1 MMMKIHKPQICGM
14 ALTLMMAASALTFTP
29 AQVQAQS
36 ILKSKDI
43 HLPDYYDATVRA
55 AFKRGNWEG
64 GKRLLD
70 EGLKRYPD
78 VSTLNELAG
87 RYFYHKKAYDDARF
101 YLVRALRD
109 NNANV
114 EAKQLIINVEE
125 ETRNY
130 SSAICYVNELLEI
143 HPYWKGLWR
152 RKINLYRK
160 QKNDVE
166 ADRLLERLCHIYP
179 NDAQLKKD
187 LNYRLEQRAIA
198 DRKSGDKNTAIESLR
213 QLVSNDPKKEEHY
226 LTLCNLLL
234 QQGRRS
240 EAIDVAD
247 RGVSNLPGSYRL
259 ITKKAGILAEDNR
272 YGEAMAFVERCMK
285 HNHSGQLSS
294 FYGQLQADAAR
305 AAAKGDPY
313 ILYGKVYER
322 TKSQESLDYLLN
334 TAITRGYYDDALT
347 YIAAERKRKGD
358 TEDLLYK
365 AYIVNRRM
373 GNAQAASSLLSRLYQ
388 RNPANKDVA
397 DELARERLNRG
408 MEMMNSGGYGEALP
422 LLEFAAEHSTD
433 PEVRES
439 AFNRMVTCNV
449 ELRRYAAAER
459 ALADYQAQFPSAP
472 NTILKHADILNRS
485 GRTEAAL
492 ELIAKKCDEEDDALT
507 RAQYVNAYEE
517 AAVPHIKRLIKL
529 GAYGKAYT
537 QSLRLLEI
545 CPLSEDGLQYA
556 VNTSAQL
563 KRWKEHR
570 RWVALGRERYPNDN
584 FYVVKQAALYTTDRK
599 YSNSQDILLPKVSE
613 YMGDS
618 LLIRANS
625 TNSSDWAMA
634 LLDRHQNDSA
644 MAVINKAIEYDSE
657 NRLLLYTKGLIFE
670 AKHEYDSAYVYQ
682 KYYRPGYGEEASFRR
697 HLDGLVARGYR
708 NGLNFEYLQGRY
720 GEEDVITAVASIE
733 YTRKLDETDAV
744 GVRFNYAGRE
754 GAAKDTKSDD
764 QQPGGT
770 GIQLV
775 GEWTHQFDELW
786 SGTATVGLA
795 NKYFPQ
801 LMANARLTRNFA
813 HDWEGEVHAGFRR
826 INSYEKRFRWQAT
839 GEDSPAW
846 VFDHWDDTHNL
857 LLNLGIGASKTIDL
871 FWLNGRL
878 DLYNMKSK
886 MYANLMLQGKYFM
899 LNDGKSCIQALAS
912 IGSAPEASMIDNAM
926 PGTFSRLNTQ
936 VGLGGQYRIHRNV
949 TLGVLGTWLT
959 YYTQTNTRTGTEESP
974 IDGVNTRYKNLF
986 NIDVQVLISF

>member
-1 MMMKIHKPQICGM
+1 M
-14 ALTLMMAASALTFTP
+14 
-29 AQVQAQS
+29 
-36 ILKSKDI
+36 
-43 HLPDYYDATVRA
+43 
-55 AFKRGNWEG
+55 
-64 GKRLLD
+64 
-70 EGLKRYPD
+70 
-78 VSTLNELAG
+78 
-87 RYFYHKKAYDDARF
+87 
-101 YLVRALRD
+101 
-109 NNANV
+109 
-114 EAKQLIINVEE
+114 
-125 ETRNY
+125 
-130 SSAICYVNELLEI
+130 
-143 HPYWKGLWR
+143 
-152 RKINLYRK
+152 
-160 QKNDVE
+160 
-166 ADRLLERLCHIYP
+166 
-179 NDAQLKKD
+179 
-187 LNYRLEQRAIA
+187 
-198 DRKSGDKNTAIESLR
+198 
-213 QLVSNDPKKEEHY
+213 
-226 LTLCNLLL
+226 LCNLLL

-259 ITKKAGILAEDNR
+259 IIKKAGILAEDNR

-285 HNHSGQLSS
+285 HNHSGQLNS

-397 DELARERLNRG
+397 DELARERLPRA
-408 MEMMNSGGYGEALP
+408 MEMMNNGDYGEALP

-433 PEVRES
+433 KEVREA

-449 ELRRYAAAER
+449 ELRRYTAAER
-459 ALADYQAQFPSAP
+459 ALADYQAQFPDAP
-472 NTILKHADILNRS
+472 STILKHADILSRS

-492 ELIAKKCDEEDDALT
+492 ELLAKKCEEQDDPHT

-517 AAVPHIKRLIKL
+517 AAVPHIKRLIRL

-599 YSNSQDILLPKVSE
+599 YSNSQDILLPKVAE

-670 AKHEYDSAYVYQ
+670 AKHEYDSA
-682 KYYRPGYGEEASFRR
+682 
-697 HLDGLVARGYR
+697 
-708 NGLNFEYLQGRY
+708 
-720 GEEDVITAVASIE
+720 DVFTFN
-733 YTRKLDETDAV
+733 TCKDA
-744 GVRFNYAGRE
+744 
-754 GAAKDTKSDD
+754 
-764 QQPGGT
+764 
-770 GIQLV
+770 
-775 GEWTHQFDELW
+775 
-786 SGTATVGLA
+786 
-795 NKYFPQ
+795 
-801 LMANARLTRNFA
+801 M
-813 HDWEGEVHAGFRR
+813 
-826 INSYEKRFRWQAT
+826 EK
-839 GEDSPAW
+839 
-846 VFDHWDDTHNL
+846 
-857 LLNLGIGASKTIDL
+857 
-871 FWLNGRL
+871 
-878 DLYNMKSK
+878 K
-886 MYANLMLQGKYFM
+886 M
-899 LNDGKSCIQALAS
+899 
-912 IGSAPEASMIDNAM
+912 
-926 PGTFSRLNTQ
+926 
-936 VGLGGQYRIHRNV
+936 
-949 TLGVLGTWLT
+949 
-959 YYTQTNTRTGTEESP
+959 
-974 IDGVNTRYKNLF
+974 
-986 NIDVQVLISF
+986 

>member
-36 ILKSKDI
+36 IVKTKDI
-43 HLPDYYDATVRA
+43 HLPDYYDTTVRA

-87 RYFYHKKAYDDARF
+87 RYYYHKKSYDDARF

-198 DRKSGDKNTAIESLR
+198 DRKAGDKNGAIESLQ
-213 QLVSNDPKKEEHY
+213 QLVNNDPKKEEHY
-226 LTLCNLLL
+226 LMLCNLLL

-259 ITKKAGILAEDNR
+259 IIKKAGILAEDNR

-285 HNHSGQLSS
+285 HNHSGQLNS

-347 YIAAERKRKGD
+347 YIAAER
-358 TEDLLYK
+358 
-365 AYIVNRRM
+365 
-373 GNAQAASSLLSRLYQ
+373 
-388 RNPANKDVA
+388 
-397 DELARERLNRG
+397 
-408 MEMMNSGGYGEALP
+408 
-422 LLEFAAEHSTD
+422 
-433 PEVRES
+433 
-439 AFNRMVTCNV
+439 
-449 ELRRYAAAER
+449 
-459 ALADYQAQFPSAP
+459 ALADYQAQFPDAP
-472 NTILKHADILNRS
+472 STILKHADILSRS

-492 ELIAKKCDEEDDALT
+492 ELIAKKCEEEDDALT

-517 AAVPHIKRLIKL
+517 AAVPHIKRLIRL

-599 YSNSQDILLPKVSE
+599 YSNSQDILLPKVAE

-733 YTRKLDETDAV
+733 YTRKLDDTDAV

-775 GEWTHQFDELW
+775 GEWTHQFDDLW

-801 LMANARLTRNFA
+801 LMANARLTRNFT

-886 MYANLMLQGKYFM
+886 MYANLMLQGKYYM